1 MSRSRKNRQNRQ
13 LGLIGLAAAVVIAVV
28 VLVCFIVLRKNQS
41 FRDDDF
47 FDPAAKTG
55 LLSNMSEGEIQSELD
70 RVVDDGMLDIS
81 IASGITF
88 ENSKAKGQADIYNSK
103 ANNYIVKVTMTLDE
117 NGEKVYESK
126 GIKPGEQ
133 IQYIKLGKRLGAGE
147 YPATAMFSAY
157 TQDTHQIVGVAG
169 AHIMLYIEQ

>member
-1 MSRSRKNRQNRQ
+1 M
-13 LGLIGLAAAVVIAVV
+13 GLAAAVVLAVA
-28 VLVCFIVLRKNQS
+28 VLVCFIVLREDRS

-47 FDPAAKTG
+47 FDPDAKTG
-55 LLSNMSEGEIQSELD
+55 PLSNMSEGEIQSELD
-70 RVVDDGMLDIS
+70 RVVDEGMLDIS

-88 ENSKAKGQADIYNSK
+88 ENSKVQGQADIYNSK
-103 ANNYIVKVTMTLDE
+103 ANNYIIKVAMTLDDT
-117 NGEKVYESK
+117 GEKVYESK